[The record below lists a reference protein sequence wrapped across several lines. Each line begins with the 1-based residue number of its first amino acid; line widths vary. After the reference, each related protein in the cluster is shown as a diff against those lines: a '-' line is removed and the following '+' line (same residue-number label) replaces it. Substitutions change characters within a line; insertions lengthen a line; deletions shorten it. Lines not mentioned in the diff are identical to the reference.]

1 MKGSRAVNMEELHN
15 EIPKWLTDMNLAGP
29 ISKSNDIGRMTMK
42 RSIGNVGE
50 FRVFTC
56 RHCGSTF
63 EKFFCHFERPEK
75 FPTSEC
81 IMCNREAVLETPAG
95 FQVETATQGT

>member
-1 MKGSRAVNMEELHN
+1 MEELHDGTS
-15 EIPKWLTDMNLAGP
+15 KWLTDMNLAGP
-29 ISKSNDIGRMTMK
+29 ISMTTDIGWMTMT

-81 IMCNREAVLETPAG
+81 IMCNQEAVLETPSSL
-95 FQVETATQGT
+95 QVETATQGT